1 MSKVLYRKYRSQDFD
16 QLIGQ
21 DHITKIL
28 KNAVKSGQL
37 AQAYLLVGSR
47 GTGKTSTARILAKA
61 VNCLNIKED
70 GNPCGECSICKAVT
84 DGQFLDLI
92 EIDAA
97 SNRGIDQI
105 RDLKEKIEFSPTEGK
120 YKVYIIDEVHM
131 LTTEAFNALLK
142 TLEEP
147 PAHVIFILATTDV
160 HKLPPTILSRC
171 QRYDFRL
178 GNNKE
183 IEKVLVEA
191 AKGEDTKIEKDALE
205 VLVQNAK
212 GSYRDALSLLDVVY
226 SGQLKD
232 GNAKKITKKEVSD
245 VLGIPDI
252 DVVYLLVK
260 NLLKGD
266 GATSLDLLHDLEA
279 KGSNLQQF
287 ASFVLETLRGVLTEK
302 IRGNLS
308 EKNSFAKDLTMRELM
323 TLIRLFLDAEGKM
336 KYANDQLLVLELII
350 PEMMKEEPI
359 EDKQQIVNTDV
370 KNKIDEVKE
379 ENIEEKEKKEKEK
392 PKEEVKKES
401 PKQAKKELKE
411 QNKKEAS
418 EEDEEEEESS
428 SDIPRAKGGAS
439 FDEIQKNW
447 ESFVKELKPFN
458 GHLSAF
464 MNSANLV
471 SYSNE
476 ELEVE
481 VPFDFYK
488 DRIEIPKSREIIS
501 DVFSKMFGSRCKI
514 VCSVNES
521 IKPKKKSTPDFVLRN
536 LPDQK
541 KEAPKDNSN
550 NGGGNNN
557 FHKPRKISAE
567 VEAIFEGM

>member
-1 MSKVLYRKYRSQDFD
+1 
-16 QLIGQ
+16 
-21 DHITKIL
+21 
-28 KNAVKSGQL
+28 
-37 AQAYLLVGSR
+37 
-47 GTGKTSTARILAKA
+47 
-61 VNCLNIKED
+61 
-70 GNPCGECSICKAVT
+70 
-84 DGQFLDLI
+84 
-92 EIDAA
+92 
-97 SNRGIDQI
+97 
-105 RDLKEKIEFSPTEGK
+105 
-120 YKVYIIDEVHM
+120 
-131 LTTEAFNALLK
+131 
-142 TLEEP
+142 
-147 PAHVIFILATTDV
+147 
-160 HKLPPTILSRC
+160 
-171 QRYDFRL
+171 L

-252 DVVYLLVK
+252 DVVYLLIK

-266 GATSLDLLHDLEA
+266 GATALDLLHDLEA

-287 ASFVLETLRGVLTEK
+287 TSFVLETLRGVLTEK

-308 EKNSFAKDLTMRELM
+308 EKNSFAKELSMRDLM

-350 PEMMKEEPI
+350 PEMMKEEPV

-370 KNKIDEVKE
+370 KNKIEEVKE
-379 ENIEEKEKKEKEK
+379 EKVETKDE
-392 PKEEVKKES
+392 PKEEAQKES
-401 PKQAKKELKE
+401 LKQVKKELKE
-411 QNKKEAS
+411 QKQKEAS

-428 SDIPRAKGGAS
+428 SDIPRAKGNVS

-471 SYSNE
+471 SFANE

-501 DVFSKMFGSRCKI
+501 NVFSKMFGSRCKI

-536 LPDQK
+536 LPEQK
-541 KEAPKDNSN
+541 KEAPKENSN
-550 NGGGNNN
+550 NSGGDNP
-557 FHKPRKISAE
+557 FRKSRKISAE